1 MESMGSSAYNRHPIC
16 IYASIAVIAPAK
28 MLLLLLLSLLLLA
41 PQSGAHR
48 RGAFR
53 DPIQPIPSHPLLA
66 FEHLSLY
73 IQKHLSVSSISR
85 PLVD

>member
-1 MESMGSSAYNRHPIC
+1 MESMGSSAYNRHLIC
-16 IYASIAVIAPAK
+16 IYASIAAIAPAK
-28 MLLLLLLSLLLLA
+28 MLRLLLLLTLFSLLLLLA

-53 DPIQPIPSHPLLA
+53 DPIQPIPSHPLIA

-73 IQKHLSVSSISR
+73 NRSI
-85 PLVD
+85 